1 LCTFTISPRNSHVY
15 GGHSSIFHLQNCF
28 YSKKMLVHDEEAPM
42 SGWHYCFLG
51 GACDVIRWSNL
62 SFHCVLRS
70 STVFSFLWGSAWQRI
85 MSGLLTTIIFFLPSF
100 LSVLFSL
107 DFSIVVPMFFIAYF
121 RPWSFYKKNLCFQ
134 FSLLFFPIRSLFFWF
149 LIFFLG
155 SLLKFCW
162 FSILSF
168 NQSLCCFIVF
178 NLALIFLISFFF
190 C

>member
-1 LCTFTISPRNSHVY
+1 MKKRQWMGDIIVFWVAHAMSY
-15 GGHSSIFHLQNCF
+15 GGQTCPFIVSLEVPPCSLF
-28 YSKKMLVHDEEAPM
+28 YEVARGSE
-42 SGWHYCFLG
+42 
-51 GACDVIRWSNL
+51 
-62 SFHCVLRS
+62 
-70 STVFSFLWGSAWQRI
+70 LWVVCWQ
-85 MSGLLTTIIFFLPSF
+85 TIIFFLPSF

-107 DFSIVVPMFFIAYF
+107 DFSIVVPMFFIVYF
-121 RPWSFYKKNLCFQ
+121 HPWSFYKKNLCFQ

-178 NLALIFLISFFF
+178 NLALILLISFFF